1 MDRTKR
7 MIFAYIKMMV
17 CGILCQPLVQ
27 LADGHYFELDEYFDD
42 LGQAYRAEIK
52 ELYYLG
58 CRKHFFASLNNL
70 ATLNRFYRTYT
81 DR

>member
-1 MDRTKR
+1 